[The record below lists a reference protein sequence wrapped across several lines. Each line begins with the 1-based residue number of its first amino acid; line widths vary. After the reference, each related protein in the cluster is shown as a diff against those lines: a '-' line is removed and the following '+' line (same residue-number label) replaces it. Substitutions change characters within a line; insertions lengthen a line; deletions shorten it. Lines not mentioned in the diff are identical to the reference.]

1 MLQSGVNHNFF
12 TNVKYNKVSQ
22 VFGRSA
28 QALKLPFTSVRQSQ
42 NQVIVI
48 EPKPLSWQCSSFS
61 AVLIIRFYHC
71 LTK

>member
-48 EPKPLSWQCSSFS
+48 EPKPLS
-61 AVLIIRFYHC
+61 
-71 LTK
+71 